1 MTNVIYAILVLGILG
16 GVFGLALA
24 IASKVFYVEKDER
37 IDPVTEALPGAN
49 CGGCG
54 YSGCAG
60 YAQAIVAGTAPLGLC
75 ASGGKESADKIAAI
89 MGMESVAVE
98 RKVALVKC
106 RGVNASKKGLYEGIQ
121 DCAAASRIAGNG
133 PNLCAYGCLGFGN
146 CVKACQNDAIHII
159 DGVARVDPEKCGG
172 CMACASAC
180 PRGIIEAV
188 PYDQDI
194 VVACASKEKGASL
207 RKFCDIGCIG
217 CKLCERTC
225 EHDAI
230 HVTDNLAHI
239 DYSKCVSCGA
249 CAEKCPRKL
258 IADMNLKKEF
268 DVVEA
273 KAR

>member
-1 MTNVIYAILVLGILG
+1 MMNVIYAVLVLGVMG
-16 GVFGLALA
+16 GVFGLVLA
-24 IASKVFYVEKDER
+24 IASKVFAVEQDER
-37 IDPVTEALPGAN
+37 LEPVTEALPGAN

-54 YSGCAG
+54 YTGCGA
-60 YAQAIVAGTAPLGLC
+60 YAQAIVDGTAPLGLC
-75 ASGGKESADKIAAI
+75 AAGGQESVEKIAAI
-89 MGMESVAVE
+89 MGMEAVKME

-106 RGVNASKKGLYEGIQ
+106 RGNHATKKGLYEGIS
-121 DCAAASRIAGNG
+121 DCEAASRILGNG

-146 CVKACQNDAIHII
+146 CVKACPEGAISVV
-159 DGVARVDPEKCGG
+159 DGVAKVDHEKCIG
-172 CMACASAC
+172 CMACAAAC
-180 PRGIIEAV
+180 PRGIIESV

-194 VVACASKEKGASL
+194 VVACSSKEKGAAL

-217 CKLCERTC
+217 CKMCEKVC

-230 HVTDNLAHI
+230 HVVDNLAVI

-249 CAEKCPRKL
+249 CAEKCPRHL
-258 IADMNLKKEF
+258 IADCNLKTEF